1 MHDNV
6 SLTTFIMISPTL
18 LPALL
23 LEPDPAWVSGTLL
36 LVRLRRVPSSREV
49 TLGEAGMGPSWELGV
64 LVLHFEGEGVAGEP
78 GELAAS

>member
-1 MHDNV
+1 M
-6 SLTTFIMISPTL
+6 
-18 LPALL
+18 
-23 LEPDPAWVSGTLL
+23 
-36 LVRLRRVPSSREV
+36 PSSREV

>member
-49 TLGEAGMGPSWELGV
+49 TLAEVGMGLSWKLGAW
-64 LVLHFEGEGVAGEP
+64 VLHYVGEGEAGEP